1 MSHIVPPSIRLT
13 AFSCPHRSAF
23 TTQYWYDLVAHA
35 CHGEKP
41 VPFVPNA
48 EQRRVLAV
56 ADATMDRRERD
67 ELLKTVDE
75 MLSGLVLLDPRG
87 GRKYGDYSVLN
98 LHISKCYHCKKIA
111 VWVFDR
117 LLFPGAKSGVAPNA
131 DLPTDVIADFE
142 EAREIVQ
149 ASPRGA
155 AALLRL
161 CVQKLCGH
169 LGEKGRTIDDDIASL
184 VEKGLNPLV
193 QQALDIVR
201 VIGNEAVHPG
211 TLDLKDDRDTAF
223 QLFELVNAI
232 AAQMV
237 SHPKAV
243 QEMYQKLPENKR
255 KAIEVRDRKRDNG
268 KPEQKNGS

>member
-1 MSHIVPPSIRLT
+1 
-13 AFSCPHRSAF
+13 
-23 TTQYWYDLVAHA
+23 
-35 CHGEKP
+35 
-41 VPFVPNA
+41 
-48 EQRRVLAV
+48 
-56 ADATMDRRERD
+56 MDREERN

-75 MLSGLVLLDPRG
+75 MLSGLVLLDPKG
-87 GRKYGDYSVLN
+87 AKYGDYSVLN

-117 LLFPGAKSGVAPNA
+117 LLFPAAKSGVAPNA
-131 DLPTDVIADFE
+131 DLPDDVTADFE

-169 LGEKGRTIDDDIASL
+169 LGENGKTIDQDIASL

-223 QLFELVNAI
+223 QLFDLVNAI
-232 AAQMV
+232 AAQMI
-237 SHPKAV
+237 SHPKTV
-243 QEMYQKLPENKR
+243 KQMYQKLPENKR
-255 KAIEVRDRKRDNG
+255 KAIELRDGKVGRDQPSAPLNEPG
-268 KPEQKNGS
+268 LR